1 MGVDCFQFHDRKPM
15 TDKKTHDRLR
25 VSFFPSRGKWVRRM
39 FGPVIRPARP
49 DRPRKAMVCPTRLR
63 LELDPL
69 RQRQLRRPVDG
80 VGLAPH
86 VSLPRVAAALSS
98 AAGVLLRSEERSVWK

>member
-1 MGVDCFQFHDRKPM
+1 
-15 TDKKTHDRLR
+15 
-25 VSFFPSRGKWVRRM
+25 M

-63 LELDPL
+63 FELDPL

-98 AAGVLLRSEERSVWK
+98 AAGVLLASEGAADLRSAGADVDVGNPAVAAAVAQEGFRR